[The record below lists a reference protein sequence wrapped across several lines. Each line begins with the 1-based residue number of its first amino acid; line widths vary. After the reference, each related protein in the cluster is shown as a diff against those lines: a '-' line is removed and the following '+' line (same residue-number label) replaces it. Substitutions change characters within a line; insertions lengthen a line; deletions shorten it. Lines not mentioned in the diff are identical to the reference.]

1 VELHDGT
8 ADLIAERFRALG
20 EPTRLLILA
29 ALREGERSVGE
40 LVGLTGSGQANISKH
55 LQLLHGQGFVARRKE
70 GTSTY
75 YRIAD
80 PAVFELCDLVCGAM
94 RVQLDRRQ
102 ETLATGES
110 RVG

>member
-29 ALREGERSVGE
+29 SLQQGERSVGE
-40 LVGLTGSGQANISKH
+40 LVDLTGSGQANISKH
-55 LQLLHGQGFVARRKE
+55 LQLLHRQGFVARRKA
-70 GTSTY
+70 GTSSF
-75 YRIAD
+75 YRISD
-80 PAVFELCDLVCGAM
+80 PAVFELCDLVCGTI
-94 RVQLDRRQ
+94 RKQLNRQQ
-102 ETLATGES
+102 ETLAPGPS